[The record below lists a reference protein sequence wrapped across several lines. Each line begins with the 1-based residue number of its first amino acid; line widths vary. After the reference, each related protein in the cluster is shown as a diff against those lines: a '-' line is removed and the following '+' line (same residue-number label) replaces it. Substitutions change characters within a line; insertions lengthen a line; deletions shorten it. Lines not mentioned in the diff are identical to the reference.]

1 MDFIGNK
8 KAVTLLEKTIQ
19 SGKVSQAYLFSGP
32 EAVGKFTLA
41 KFFSRAIISNQ
52 SFTSILRNIKVN
64 AGKDNFLLDLIV
76 LSPDVEEKNG
86 IIREKDIPIE
96 KIRNAQKELTLYPYQ
111 GKYKVLI
118 INDAHKLTE
127 QSQNALLKTLE
138 EPNSTSV
145 IILATHEE
153 AKIFPTIKSRCQK
166 INFNLVPDSE
176 INLEASEMKDIS
188 LYSLGRPGLAVNM
201 INKKEELSFFKG
213 ALDELR
219 ELSSASVNQRL
230 AKAEEISKN
239 KIEAIKKM
247 NVWIWFLHKKSIT
260 EPKFFSIL
268 EKIHKCMDEINNT
281 NASARLLLENLFLDL

>member
-138 EPNSTSV
+138 EPNST
-145 IILATHEE
+145 
-153 AKIFPTIKSRCQK
+153 
-166 INFNLVPDSE
+166 
-176 INLEASEMKDIS
+176 
-188 LYSLGRPGLAVNM
+188 
-201 INKKEELSFFKG
+201 
-213 ALDELR
+213 
-219 ELSSASVNQRL
+219 
-230 AKAEEISKN
+230 
-239 KIEAIKKM
+239 
-247 NVWIWFLHKKSIT
+247 
-260 EPKFFSIL
+260 
-268 EKIHKCMDEINNT
+268 
-281 NASARLLLENLFLDL
+281 